1 MGCVA
6 VNHHDLLNVHQNRVM
21 NEFKMYRLPRTFTL
35 IGFMCFVSFFFVSHV
50 QAEELSDRGL
60 VAVQTP
66 TGIFLSWRLFADD
79 LPETSFEV
87 LRDGKSVA
95 RITPEQ
101 GTNWLDTE
109 GKADSRYSV
118 VPISVEPDIT
128 TKNAPSVN
136 VWRNGFLTLALDRPE
151 GEVMPDDSECT
162 YMPNDMSVGDLDGD
176 GRLELVVKWYPS
188 NAKDNA
194 HAGYTGRTFF
204 DAYTL
209 DGERLWRIDL
219 GVNIRAGAHYS
230 PFLVWDFDGDGCA
243 ELMVKTA
250 DGTVDGTGK
259 VIGNPTADYRA
270 KEGKV
275 TGKILDGPEF
285 LTVFDGRTGRAVDT
299 VEYLPPRDVVDAKQ
313 WGDDYGNRV
322 DRFLGAV
329 AFLDGKRQSA
339 IFTRGYYTVAYVAA
353 FDFDGKKLRL
363 RFLHKSETPGEGL
376 YGEGNHNVAVGD
388 LDGDG
393 CDELVF
399 GGAALDHDGTVLYR
413 TGLGHGDA
421 IHLGDFSPDHPGLEV
436 WCVHEAKNCPY
447 GCELREA
454 GTGKILWGLPSER
467 DVGRGIVADIIPEIR
482 SHECWSSAHP
492 SVLDCQGNPLF
503 PKKRIACNFRI
514 FWGEEPYDFLLDG
527 TKITRYTPTGMETV
541 IDFRDFNASA
551 SVNGSKANPC
561 LLCDFLGDW
570 REEVIFYNAENPAE
584 VNIFTTFVPTR
595 TRMPCLLL
603 DHIYRLAVATQNVG
617 YNQPPHY
624 TGKATETK
632 PETKTF

>member
-1 MGCVA
+1 M
-6 VNHHDLLNVHQNRVM
+6 M
-21 NEFKMYRLPRTFTL
+21 KEFKIYQVLKTFTL
-35 IGFMCFVSFFFVSHV
+35 IGFVCLASFFSVSHA
-50 QAEELSDRGL
+50 QAEELGDCGL
-60 VAVQTP
+60 VAVQTQ
-66 TGIFLSWRLFADD
+66 TGIFLSWRVFADD
-79 LPETSFEV
+79 SPETSFEIF
-87 LRDGKSVA
+87 RDGKSVT
-95 RITPEQ
+95 RVTPEQ
-101 GTNWLDTE
+101 GTNWLDAE
-109 GKADSRYSV
+109 GKTDSRYSV
-118 VPISVEPDIT
+118 IPIFDGTVNSGDTIHSTDTVNSTPSAKDSRSVG
-128 TKNAPSVN
+128 
-136 VWRNGFLTLALDRPE
+136 VWGNGFLTLTLDRPE
-151 GEVMPDDSECT
+151 AQVMPDGSVCT
-162 YMPNDMSVGDLDGD
+162 YAPNDMSVGDLNGD
-176 GRLELVVKWYPS
+176 GKLELVVKWYPS

-194 HAGYTGRTFF
+194 HTGYTGRTFF

-250 DGTVDGTGK
+250 DGTVDGMGK
-259 VIGNPTADYRA
+259 VIGNPTVDYRM
-270 KEGKV
+270 KEGKI

-285 LTVFDGRTGRAVDT
+285 LTVFDGRTGCAVDT
-299 VEYLPPRDVVDAKQ
+299 VDYVPPRDVVDAKQ
-313 WGDDYGNRV
+313 WGDDYGNRI
-322 DRFLGAV
+322 DRFLAAV
-329 AFLDGKRQSA
+329 AFLDGKRPSA

-353 FDFDGKKLRL
+353 FDFDGKKLSL

-421 IHLGDFSPDHPGLEV
+421 IHLGDFAPDHPGLEV
-436 WCVHEAKNCPY
+436 WCVHEAKNCPF

-454 GTGKILWGLPSER
+454 GTGKILWGVPSER
-467 DVGRGIVADIIPEIR
+467 DVGRGVVADIVPEIR
-482 SHECWSSAHP
+482 GHECWSSAHP

-527 TKITRYTPTGMETV
+527 TKIMRYTPTGMETV
-541 IDFRDFNASA
+541 IDFRDFNTSG

-561 LLCDFLGDW
+561 LLCDLLGDW
-570 REEVIFYNAENPAE
+570 REEVIFYNAENTAE
-584 VNIFTTFVPTR
+584 INIFTTSIPTR
-595 TRMPCLLL
+595 TRIPCLML
-603 DHIYRLAVATQNVG
+603 DHIYRLAIATQNVG

-624 TGKATETK
+624 TGKEVK
-632 PETKTF
+632 K